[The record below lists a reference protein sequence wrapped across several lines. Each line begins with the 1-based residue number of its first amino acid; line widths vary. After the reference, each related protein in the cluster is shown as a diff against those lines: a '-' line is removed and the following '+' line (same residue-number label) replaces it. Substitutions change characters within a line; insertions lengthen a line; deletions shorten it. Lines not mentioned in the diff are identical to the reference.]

1 MSYSATTQT
10 RPLGKELT
18 NQNVTRKQKIAI
30 FFLKQTDNIK
40 EYFEGRICQYS
51 SLTIISQQLAVS
63 ECPITMV
70 TTCLSVFSCNT
81 V

>member
-30 FFLKQTDNIK
+30 FFLKQTDNAINME
-40 EYFEGRICQYS
+40 EY
-51 SLTIISQQLAVS
+51 
-63 ECPITMV
+63 
-70 TTCLSVFSCNT
+70 
-81 V
+81 

>member
-30 FFLKQTDNIK
+30 FFSNK
-40 EYFEGRICQYS
+40 
-51 SLTIISQQLAVS
+51 
-63 ECPITMV
+63 PIT
-70 TTCLSVFSCNT
+70 LKNT
-81 V
+81 LRGEFANILA